1 MDMADGSSTPYL
13 SSHVRDIASLVYS
26 EFERLVS
33 RYGEGVV
40 DGIVPIMIRTLEQ
53 VDQLHEANEL
63 LKVSA
68 TQMEIELESAVSRL
82 ESEIRARRAAEEV
95 IYLCLI
101 RGLQQLMVLEDELAE
116 VKVQMNKRVAEF
128 ARTTH
133 ALEARCVNAY
143 ELASRQEAKVAEL
156 QRDLANAQT
165 RCNDLLCSHVAHI
178 ERSRNRLRS
187 LMTEESRHIS
197 YSIDTPHP
205 IPEESLN
212 YPPRMEPIASPA
224 LSKEFTKLQYGES
237 SFDGA
242 FLDHEDETTD
252 YEAFLGD
259 QLSTKLPLDDPDDP
273 VSRALE
279 KEVKKL
285 VAENQELL
293 EMKNALN
300 VLKDDLLS
308 RIDDLCGENAI
319 VKKDLDI
326 CRDELFAERKR
337 AKQRE
342 RLLMQRN
349 QRLTSQLHLNERLIQ
364 SKRARVPMRSFSL
377 NRPGQEASVSKLH
390 RRVHSCPAALP
401 ALFVDWTPAADS
413 QLSATPKEVPGSGDQ
428 LGSLGGAADN
438 SGKQNFSKQE
448 ISRVILERNYYKERF
463 IEAYDRLRALEID
476 RSQVPI
482 RRPRKREMVSAFFT
496 GIFEKV
502 QSFANDVAQG
512 LDELVTPL
520 EERHPPPTQH
530 QIRTSTALWNLLGN
544 FVGQA
549 VTYTADVVIGTGN
562 DLPLDVSR
570 RMIAANVDSKLPM
583 SFQHHSENRPV

>member
-1 MDMADGSSTPYL
+1 TVVSLIEALAGTAVFS
-13 SSHVRDIASLVYS
+13 IA
-26 EFERLVS
+26 
-33 RYGEGVV
+33 
-40 DGIVPIMIRTLEQ
+40 
-53 VDQLHEANEL
+53 
-63 LKVSA
+63 
-68 TQMEIELESAVSRL
+68 
-82 ESEIRARRAAEEV
+82 
-95 IYLCLI
+95 
-101 RGLQQLMVLEDELAE
+101 
-116 VKVQMNKRVAEF
+116 
-128 ARTTH
+128 
-133 ALEARCVNAY
+133 
-143 ELASRQEAKVAEL
+143 
-156 QRDLANAQT
+156 
-165 RCNDLLCSHVAHI
+165 
-178 ERSRNRLRS
+178 
-187 LMTEESRHIS
+187 
-197 YSIDTPHP
+197 
-205 IPEESLN
+205 
-212 YPPRMEPIASPA
+212 
-224 LSKEFTKLQYGES
+224 
-237 SFDGA
+237 
-242 FLDHEDETTD
+242 
-252 YEAFLGD
+252 
-259 QLSTKLPLDDPDDP
+259 
-273 VSRALE
+273 ALE

-413 QLSATPKEVPGSGDQ
+413 QLSATPKEDQ